1 MKVIQPYRVVS
12 TDGTAQVQCFIQH
25 CDHQIQPLCDQSLSY
40 LSPEELRVT
49 LVKGLH
55 ITQEICSSIPNF
67 TEQKERDVK
76 KRGEVNVCYI

>member
-12 TDGTAQVQCFIQH
+12 TDGTAQVQCFIQP

-40 LSPEELRVT
+40 PSPEDLRVT
-49 LVKGLH
+49 LVKGL
-55 ITQEICSSIPNF
+55 TQEICSSIPNI

-76 KRGEVNVCYI
+76 KQGEVNVCYI